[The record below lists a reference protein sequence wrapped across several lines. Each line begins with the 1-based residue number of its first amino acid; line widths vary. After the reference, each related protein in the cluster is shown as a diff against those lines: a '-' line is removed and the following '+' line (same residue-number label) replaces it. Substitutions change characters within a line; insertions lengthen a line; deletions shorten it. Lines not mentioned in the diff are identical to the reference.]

1 MKKTGIPI
9 PLKNGLDINEINNM
23 MEQTM
28 GASSAFFNDLL
39 KAQDCFNNIPEDQKV
54 SIDPFG
60 CEKIFVAMFIKDKMC
75 DDFNLVIRDFLIH
88 EFANLNNYDNIEYYD
103 VESGDDFPEDAFHK
117 YMLSLMVNAVNGG
130 SEYTKSL
137 LIYLY
142 KTYYRKEY
150 RALKRFST
158 LSAGELLSLAK
169 PDGYESMFWENLA
182 RILYISKLKGIK
194 IAPDCNF
201 AYGFL
206 NDFASRVLPK
216 AKYEFYKATG
226 DSFKKCCEEVKE
238 RFNMQEM
245 YRLDAKASKFLG
257 NALKWL
263 GYHPAYVDWCDDNA
277 RVTEEDIGFAL
288 SVFKNTFP
296 DKECSLEELV
306 LYSMIIHA
314 ASAATCNNDRTID
327 IINDLIY
334 GEKSLFYEDFPPDF
348 KPEDV
353 MDCKSI
359 PEQKPQ
365 VKADVKPVGKATD
378 KVEYNEDAL
387 LNEIDNLR
395 RKLHKAE
402 SDISALRT
410 ELANKKKLEGD
421 KDSLREELDSASREL
436 AALKNYVY
444 NLTEDEDTT
453 DDISYV
459 DMKGYLKTLRIVIVG
474 GHTKWV
480 AKMKT
485 EFPDWKFVNPTV
497 SGAADTAI
505 VDKADYVFF
514 FSDTISHSTYYRYLN
529 ILRERKIGF
538 GYIHGVNME
547 NGIKQLYRELKEGVR

>member
-1 MKKTGIPI
+1 MKKTCITI
-9 PLKNGLDINEINNM
+9 PLKTGQDINEINNM

-60 CEKIFVAMFIKDKMC
+60 CEKLFVELFINEKMQ
-75 DDFNLVIRDFLIH
+75 DDFNLVIRDFMIH
-88 EFANLNNYDNIEYYD
+88 EYANLKNYDSIEYYD
-103 VESGDDFPEDAFHK
+103 VESGDDFPEDLFHK
-117 YMLSLMVNAVNGG
+117 FMLSVMVNAVNGG
-130 SEYTKSL
+130 SEYAKSL
-137 LIYLY
+137 LLYLH

-169 PDGYESMFWENLA
+169 PEGYESFFFENIA

-194 IAPDCNF
+194 IGPDCNF
-201 AYGFL
+201 AYGLL
-206 NDFASRVLPK
+206 NDYASRMILK
-216 AKYEFYKATG
+216 GRYEFYKATG
-226 DSFKKCCEEVKE
+226 DSFRQCCEEVKE
-238 RFNMQEM
+238 RYNLQEI
-245 YRLDAKASKFLG
+245 YSLDAKASKFLG

-263 GYHPAYVDWCDDNA
+263 GYNPAYVEWCDDNA
-277 RVTEEDIGFAL
+277 RVTEEDVGFAL

-296 DKECSLEELV
+296 NKECSLEELV
-306 LYSMIIHA
+306 LYRTIIHA
-314 ASAATCNNDRTID
+314 ASALTCNNDRAIDTIK
-327 IINDLIY
+327 DLIY

-348 KPEDV
+348 KPEEV
-353 MDCKSI
+353 LGCKPI
-359 PEQKPQ
+359 PEKVPQ
-365 VKADVKPVGKATD
+365 NKTEVKSVNPVKEKN
-378 KVEYNEDAL
+378 EYNEDAL

-402 SDISALRT
+402 TDISALRS
-410 ELANKKKLEGD
+410 ELASKKKVEDD
-421 KDSLREELDSASREL
+421 KDSLREELDSVSREL
-436 AALKNYVY
+436 AALRNHVY
-444 NLTEDEDTT
+444 NLTEEDTT
-453 DDISYV
+453 DDISYEN
-459 DMKGYLKTLRIVIVG
+459 MKDYLKTLHIVIIG

-485 EFPDWKFVNPTV
+485 EFPEWKFVNATV

-529 ILRERKIGF
+529 ILRERKISF